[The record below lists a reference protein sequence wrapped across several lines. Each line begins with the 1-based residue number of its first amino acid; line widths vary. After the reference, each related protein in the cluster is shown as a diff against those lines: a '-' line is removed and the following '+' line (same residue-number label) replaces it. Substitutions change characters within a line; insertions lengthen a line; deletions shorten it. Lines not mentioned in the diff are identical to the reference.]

1 MTVVQSG
8 NEWEALSGEP
18 PGGGGGGR
26 VEEKEER
33 SVSSALILDPLWMG
47 ASRLDGC

>member
-18 PGGGGGGR
+18 PGGRGGV

-33 SVSSALILDPLWMG
+33 NVSSALILDSLWMG
-47 ASRLDGC
+47 ASR